1 MLMRQKYSKS
11 KFRNINQLFNRTGLR
26 SPGHNMSSLTKQ
38 KIMLLLNDIY
48 LKSKE
53 NKVFKPASIC
63 AHYHVGHQLCTVL
76 LKHEYIK
83 FIDRGKYLYQGKPI
97 DEKLIDE
104 VYSLYSKY
112 KSDQKKEYNS
122 RPKNITDSTKSNL
135 FNNINSLEEKINQL
149 YERSKQLDQRI
160 TQLNSYVMDM
170 ILNAPAKDK
179 SFLHRIFNK

>member
-1 MLMRQKYSKS
+1 
-11 KFRNINQLFNRTGLR
+11 
-26 SPGHNMSSLTKQ
+26 MSSITKQ

-76 LKHEYIK
+76 LKNEYIK

-97 DEKLIDE
+97 DEQLINE

-112 KSDQKKEYNS
+112 KSDQKKDYNS
-122 RPKNITDSTKSNL
+122 KPKRNPDSTKSNL
-135 FNNINSLEEKINQL
+135 FNNIDSLEEKIKIL
-149 YERSKQLDQRI
+149 EQRI
-160 TQLNSYVMDM
+160 VQLNHSVINMTLDV
-170 ILNAPAKDK
+170 NAKRK
-179 SFLHRIFNK
+179 SFLDRIFNK